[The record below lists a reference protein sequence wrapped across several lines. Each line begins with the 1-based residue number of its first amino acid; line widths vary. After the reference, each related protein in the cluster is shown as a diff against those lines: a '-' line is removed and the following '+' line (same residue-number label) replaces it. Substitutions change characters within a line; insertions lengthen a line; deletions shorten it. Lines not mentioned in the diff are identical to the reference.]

1 MTTAAESNDWFDRE
15 FAASPVMIIMRGL
28 GIERSLELAAL
39 AWDIGVASVELPIQT
54 PADLEALRAVVALG
68 AERGRTVGAGTVIT
82 LEHVAEAAAA
92 GATYTVS
99 PGLDMEIVKASLDA
113 GLPSLPGVATASEV
127 QLGIKH
133 GLTWFKAFPAAA
145 LGAGWIS
152 AMHGPFPGAKFVATG
167 GVNVTTAPSF
177 LDAGARVVSLG
188 SALNDESL
196 PALKALIG

>member
-1 MTTAAESNDWFDRE
+1 MTAATSNDWFDRE

-28 GIERSLELAAL
+28 GIERSLELSAL
-39 AWDIGVASVELPIQT
+39 AWDIGVATVELPIQT
-54 PADLEALRAVVALG
+54 PEDLEALKAVVALG
-68 AERGRTVGAGTVIT
+68 AERGRTVGAGTVLNAT
-82 LEHVAEAAAA
+82 HVAQAAEA

-99 PGLDMEIVKASLDA
+99 PGLDVDVIRESLDA
-113 GLPSLPGVATASEV
+113 GLPTLPGVATASEV
-127 QLGIKH
+127 QAGMRL

-145 LGAGWIS
+145 LGPGWIS

-177 LDAGARVVSLG
+177 LTAGARVVSLG

-196 PALKALIG
+196 PALKALVG

>member
-1 MTTAAESNDWFDRE
+1 MTAATSNDWFDRE

-28 GIERSLELAAL
+28 GIERSLELSAL
-39 AWDIGVASVELPIQT
+39 AWDIGVATVELPIQT
-54 PADLEALRAVVALG
+54 PEDLEALKAVVALG
-68 AERGRTVGAGTVIT
+68 AGRGRTVGAGTVLNAT
-82 LEHVAEAAAA
+82 HVAQAAEA

-99 PGLDMEIVKASLDA
+99 PGLDVDVIRESLDA
-113 GLPSLPGVATASEV
+113 GLPTLPGVATASEV
-127 QLGIKH
+127 QAGMRL

-145 LGAGWIS
+145 LGPGWIS

-177 LDAGARVVSLG
+177 LTAGARVVSLG

-196 PALKALIG
+196 PALKALVG

>member
-1 MTTAAESNDWFDRE
+1 MTAATSNDWFDRE

-28 GIERSLELAAL
+28 GIERSLELSAL
-39 AWDIGVASVELPIQT
+39 AWDIGVATVELPIQT
-54 PADLEALRAVVALG
+54 PEDLEALKAVVALG
-68 AERGRTVGAGTVIT
+68 AERGRTVGAGTVLNAT
-82 LEHVAEAAAA
+82 HVAQAAEA

-99 PGLDMEIVKASLDA
+99 PGLDVDVIRESLDA
-113 GLPSLPGVATASEV
+113 GLPTLPGVASASEV
-127 QLGIKH
+127 QAGMRL

-145 LGAGWIS
+145 LGPGWIS

-177 LDAGARVVSLG
+177 LTAGARVVSLG

-196 PALKALIG
+196 PALKALVG

>member
-1 MTTAAESNDWFDRE
+1 MTAATSNDWFDRE

-28 GIERSLELAAL
+28 GIERSLELSAL
-39 AWDIGVASVELPIQT
+39 AWDIGVATVELPIQN
-54 PADLEALRAVVALG
+54 PEDLEALKAVVALG
-68 AERGRTVGAGTVIT
+68 AERGRTVGAGTVLNAT
-82 LEHVAEAAAA
+82 HVAQAAEA

-99 PGLDMEIVKASLDA
+99 PGLDVDVIRESLDA
-113 GLPSLPGVATASEV
+113 GLPTLPGVATASEV
-127 QLGIKH
+127 QAGMRL

-145 LGAGWIS
+145 LGPGWIS

-177 LDAGARVVSLG
+177 LSAGARVVSLG

-196 PALKALIG
+196 PALKALVG

>member
-1 MTTAAESNDWFDRE
+1 MTAATSNEWFDRE

-28 GIERSLELAAL
+28 GVERSLELSAL
-39 AWDIGVASVELPIQT
+39 AWDIGVATVELPIQN
-54 PADLEALRAVVALG
+54 PEDLEALKAVVALG
-68 AERGRTVGAGTVIT
+68 AERGRTVGAGTV
-82 LEHVAEAAAA
+82 LNAKHVAQAAEA

-99 PGLDMEIVKASLDA
+99 PGLDSDVIKESLDA
-113 GLPSLPGVATASEV
+113 GLPTLPGVATASEV
-127 QLGIKH
+127 QAGMRL

-145 LGAGWIS
+145 LGPGWIS

-177 LDAGARVVSLG
+177 LTAGARVVSLG

-196 PALKALIG
+196 PALKALVG

>member
-1 MTTAAESNDWFDRE
+1 MTAATSNDWFDRE

-28 GIERSLELAAL
+28 GVERSLELSAL
-39 AWDIGVASVELPIQT
+39 AWDIGVATVELPIQN
-54 PADLEALRAVVALG
+54 PEDLEALKAVVALG
-68 AERGRTVGAGTVIT
+68 AERGRTVGAGTVISAKQ
-82 LEHVAEAAAA
+82 VAQAAEA

-99 PGLDMEIVKASLDA
+99 PGLDTDVIKESLDA
-113 GLPSLPGVATASEV
+113 GLPTLPGVATASEV
-127 QLGIKH
+127 QAGMRL

-145 LGAGWIS
+145 LGPGWIS

-177 LDAGARVVSLG
+177 LTAGARVVSLG

-196 PALKALIG
+196 PALKALVG